1 MKRTTAANNAPP
13 KRPSRRV
20 ILAWLLCALCITG
33 ATVTLVLWLID
44 SGAQLGLLERVSAII
59 GWNWGIPVVFSALA
73 ALLITRRPRNRVGWL
88 LMLPALALV
97 ADNALSLFLVTPPP
111 QLTFGR
117 WLVIWVDSWHWL
129 FIILPIFL
137 IQLHFPTGRP
147 PSPRWNWVNW
157 LAIGLGLFFIVL
169 SAFTETVG
177 PDWTFPNPVGF
188 VPEEVLNGPIFIIWG
203 LALVTTAAASVISL
217 FVRYRRSQIVE
228 RQQIKW
234 LLYAGLILVLVY
246 AVVFFV
252 TDPNSPGS
260 SFASGWANLLL
271 VLSILALPVAI
282 TIAILRYR
290 LFDIDVIIRKTAVY
304 AVITALLALVYFGL
318 IILLQSIFEAASG
331 EQSPITIVVST
342 LVIAALFAPLRRR
355 VQDFIDRR
363 FYRRKYD
370 AEQTL
375 AAFGQFVRDE
385 TDMAALT
392 AELLRVTQETMQ
404 PEQATIWLKEAK
416 Q

>member
-1 MKRTTAANNAPP
+1 MKRTTAANNAPAT
-13 KRPSRRV
+13 RPNRRV
-20 ILAWLLCALCITG
+20 ILAWLLCLLCITG

-73 ALLITRRPRNRVGWL
+73 ALLITRRPHNRVGWL
-88 LMLPALALV
+88 LMLPAIALV
-97 ADNALSLFLVTPPP
+97 VSNSLDLFLVTPPP
-111 QLTFGR
+111 ALTLGY
-117 WLVIWVDSWHWL
+117 WLLIWVDSWHWL
-129 FIILPIFL
+129 FVILPIFL
-137 IQLHFPTGRP
+137 IQLHFPSGRP
-147 PSPRWNWVNW
+147 PTPRWNWVNW

-169 SAFTETVG
+169 SAIFETVG
-177 PDWTFPNPVGF
+177 PFPNPIGF
-188 VPEEVLNGPIFIIWG
+188 VPEAVVNGPILIIWG
-203 LALVTTAAASVISL
+203 LALVTMAAASFISL

-234 LLYAGLILVLVY
+234 LLFAGGVLVLVY
-246 AVVFFV
+246 AVVYFV
-252 TDPNSPGS
+252 TDPDAPD
-260 SFASGWANLLL
+260 FASGWPNLLL
-271 VLSILALPVAI
+271 ALSILALPVAI

-404 PEQATIWLKEAK
+404 PEQATIWLKEVK